1 MSGRREYHT
10 REESAADRRVRHVA
24 GRDEQIAEA
33 REYAASLVT
42 GAEAADW
49 CAEHYK
55 LRRRDAWR
63 KIRYL
68 TSFMDVF
75 SRKPEDRPQVGA
87 LWKGSQLGFS
97 EAMTAY
103 AGWRVGELED
113 RCVVAM
119 PNDGE
124 ANKWHRRFARP
135 MLEYVPVLKA
145 LCRAREDQRGGLGKH
160 CEFHTGAQLLVQGA
174 NTPDRYA
181 SFVAEFL
188 LLDELDRYE
197 VLAEGSPMAL
207 SLRPIKA
214 TNGVLLA
221 GSTPTSAYGPSQ
233 IVEQYRKSEAKFLY
247 AVKCPRCKAYDV
259 LVWER
264 MRWAAEGSR
273 AERAKTVR
281 HECGKCGKPWGWES
295 LREAVQGGRWQE
307 AELDDADEFP
317 RLKEGGLH
325 VGPGGALKRGRK
337 REQWPETAGFA
348 LWSGYSTWESWT
360 WETMVA
366 QWLAAQG
373 SSTRVRA
380 FVEQN
385 LARVWH
391 DADAYATVGDL
402 EKHAY
407 DDLEDIPDEARL
419 GICSVDV
426 QQSGWLSALITVWDQ
441 KGNCWIADRLEFMG
455 NVEQVDG
462 SAWDS
467 FKAWFDSRPL
477 CAGRRLHLLA
487 IDAGFHPDV
496 VVANLRRI
504 GHGHSY
510 AVLGRAGWERPLAAA
525 SHNQTGKRRIRRT
538 YLIAGT
544 DNAKSEVVAGM
555 TSGRVRVRRDLIET
569 IGKELVAESVAER
582 VVLSRKHRYWRLDYE
597 RNEALDCLVYAL
609 SVWAMAKVR
618 NIANLPLVV
627 AGRKTDKTAA
637 KPRKRRR
644 IRVKL

>member
-1 MSGRREYHT
+1 MSAQREYHT

-33 REYAASLVT
+33 REHAASLVT
-42 GAEAADW
+42 GADAADW
-49 CAEHYK
+49 AAEHYK

-68 TSFMDVF
+68 TSIMEVF
-75 SRKPEDRPQVGA
+75 SRKPEDRPRVGA

-97 EAMTAY
+97 EAMCAF
-103 AGWRVGELED
+103 AGWRVGELEE

-145 LCRAREDQRGGLGKH
+145 LCRAREDQRGGLGRH
-160 CEFHTGAQLLVQGA
+160 VEFHTGAQLLVQGA
-174 NTPDRYA
+174 KTADRYA

-197 VLAEGSPMAL
+197 VLAEGNAMAL

-221 GSTPTSAYGPSQ
+221 GSTPTSAHGPSQ
-233 IVEQYRKSEAKFLY
+233 IVEQYRKCDAKFLY
-247 AVKCPRCKAYDV
+247 AVRCPRCKSLDV

-264 MRWAAEGSR
+264 MRWAEKGTI

-281 HECGKCGKPWGWES
+281 HECGKCGKRWGWER

-307 AELDDADEFP
+307 AEIAEGDQFP
-317 RLKEGGLH
+317 KLLEDGRH
-325 VGPGGALKRGRK
+325 VGPGGALKRGRR
-337 REQWPETAGFA
+337 REAWPETAGFA

-360 WETMVA
+360 WPLMVQ
-366 QWLAAQG
+366 QWLEAQG
-373 SSTRVRA
+373 SATATRV

-391 DADAYATVGDL
+391 DADAFATVNDL
-402 EKHAY
+402 EKHSFEKLA
-407 DDLEDIPDEARL
+407 EIPDEARL

-426 QQSGWLSALITVWDQ
+426 QQSGWLSALVTVWDQ
-441 KGNCWIADRLEFMG
+441 KGNCWIAERQEFMG
-455 NVEQVDG
+455 SVEQLDG
-462 SAWDS
+462 SAWNLFS
-467 FKAWFDSRPL
+467 QWIQSNPL
-477 CAGRRLHLLA
+477 CEGRRVHLLA

-496 VVANLRRI
+496 VVRNLRRI
-504 GHGHSY
+504 GHRFSY

-525 SHNQTGKRRIRRT
+525 SHNATKGVRRT

-544 DNAKSEVVAGM
+544 DNAKSEMVAGM
-555 TSGRVRVRRDLIET
+555 CSGRVRVRRDLVPV
-569 IGKELVAESVAER
+569 IGKELVAETLAER
-582 VVLSRKHRYWRLDYE
+582 VVLGRKIRFWRQDYE
-597 RNEALDCLVYAL
+597 RNEALDTLVYAL
-609 SVWAMAKVR
+609 AVWSMAKVR
-618 NIANLPLVV
+618 DIDKLPL
-627 AGRKTDKTAA
+627 GNPDKTEA
-637 KPRKRRR
+637 KPRKRKPIKVRF
-644 IRVKL
+644 